1 MDGPLVA
8 HVLWTCVNPGT
19 AKLFPLVKQG
29 LEYDAKMY
37 TDAIANGREPTE
49 LQKLSFKV
57 KSQLDVA
64 EANAKAAKNAAAA
77 AKSKDTANKVRME
90 TILNLTGTSSQQDRG
105 ISLPPEVGPNTVRA
119 VQQLGAPTGSGG
131 KVIESIT

>member
-19 AKLFPLVKQG
+19 AKLSPLVKHG

-57 KSQLDVA
+57 KSQQDVA
-64 EANAKAAKNAAAA
+64 EAKAKAAKVAAAA
-77 AKSKDTANKVRME
+77 AKSKDTADKVRME
-90 TILNLTGTSSQQDRG
+90 TGLNLTGNSNSNQQDRG
-105 ISLPPEVGPNTVRA
+105 VSLPPNTVRA

>member
-1 MDGPLVA
+1 M
-8 HVLWTCVNPGT
+8 LWTCVNPGT

-29 LEYDAKMY
+29 LEYDANMY
-37 TDAIANGREPTE
+37 TDAIANGRDPTE

-57 KSQLDVA
+57 KSQQDVA
-64 EANAKAAKNAAAA
+64 EAKAKAAKVAAAA

-90 TILNLTGTSSQQDRG
+90 AVLNLTGTSQQDRG
-105 ISLPPEVGPNTVRA
+105 ISLPPQVGPNAIRA

-131 KVIESIT
+131 KVIESITLTS